1 MKQISVWPLLYPWP
15 VYLLFYHCL
24 TRCLGNTTTQCCV
37 TSRHCRPSQASS
49 RPWGGNML
57 CSVSKSWSSAWK
69 PSTGRQALV
78 NTHSK
83 YFGCFHGITTY
94 CKQNWN
100 ITERHVQT
108 CPIVCKCE
116 TLIYHTLDPRLG
128 CLWRHSDGVC
138 RYQGFNN
145 CLVVVGW
152 SCHMLSFLA
161 MHFFQLSSISLPYF
175 TIFVDPCSGHWMSWR
190 STRSSM
196 TTTSA
201 SRRHWTNTS
210 CCKKS
215 RSCATLSMR
224 PRWPRKPNL
233 VRCHAHRI
241 ENTFNN
247 PEVCQACITFW
258 ILHRILY

>member
-161 MHFFQLSSISLPYF
+161 MHFFQLSCISLPYF
-175 TIFVDPCSGHWMSWR
+175 TIFCRSLQRTLNELKEYQKQHDHYLRQQEALDKHKLLQEEQILRNIIHETQMAKEAQLGKMPC
-190 STRSSM
+190 T
-196 TTTSA
+196 
-201 SRRHWTNTS
+201 
-210 CCKKS
+210 
-215 RSCATLSMR
+215 
-224 PRWPRKPNL
+224 
-233 VRCHAHRI
+233 
-241 ENTFNN
+241 
-247 PEVCQACITFW
+247 
-258 ILHRILY
+258 